1 MHVCFT
7 FHNKKND
14 SWLPEF
20 NSEFEI
26 EIGVVSH
33 LEHFK
38 SGEFAVNVCTQQKF
52 DTVETVKC
60 YQIQNKSKNKKLSK
74 IANNVNKYSGEQDGN
89 AALLSF

>member
-7 FHNKKND
+7 FHNKKNN

-26 EIGVVSH
+26 EIRVVSH

-38 SGEFAVNVCTQQKF
+38 SGDFAVNVCT
-52 DTVETVKC
+52 
-60 YQIQNKSKNKKLSK
+60 
-74 IANNVNKYSGEQDGN
+74 
-89 AALLSF
+89 